1 MPRSYIGELLC
12 KQMAAPAGEGPLGL
26 DPMGVGAVLDL
37 CTGSGCLAILTAL
50 AFPDATID
58 ASDISQDALADA
70 LSHLHRAV
78 IDQFPDAMKF
88 VRPGFDDIDAAG
100 VSQ

>member
-1 MPRSYIGELLC
+1 MDGHDRFERHEEEADDARI
-12 KQMAAPAGEGPLGL
+12 QN
-26 DPMGVGAVLDL
+26 DWN
-37 CTGSGCLAILTAL
+37 GSAKVAILSIQRSLDAWTAL
-50 AFPDATID
+50 GSALGDAAA
-58 ASDISQDALADA
+58 ASLADA

-100 VSQ
+100 VSP